1 MACILPPAVSEQR
14 RTQAERRAA
23 MKGRVLA
30 ATIDCLVELGYANT
44 STRHIARRARVTV
57 GAVQHHF
64 DSKAEL
70 MAAALQQ
77 LGERMADD
85 FLAEAPEGG
94 TPPRERIAVL
104 LDRLWAV
111 HRSPL
116 FDAGLELSVAA
127 RTDPEL
133 RRAMNA
139 VAQAFA
145 LRIAEG
151 MLQTFPDLVARP
163 GFAEAVMVGL
173 ATLRGLALPAFVEV
187 AAPDELWTVARPQ
200 LLAAFE
206 RLGLGDRE
214 AASR

>member
-1 MACILPPAVSEQR
+1 MACILASVPEQR
-14 RTQAERRAA
+14 RTQAARRAA
-23 MKGRVLA
+23 MKGKVLA
-30 ATIDCLVELGYANT
+30 ATIDCLVERGYANT
-44 STRHIARRARVTV
+44 STRHIAKRANVTV

-85 FLAEAPEGG
+85 FLADAPEGG
-94 TPPRERIAVL
+94 TPRERAAVL

-116 FDAGLELSVAA
+116 FDAGLELAVAA

-133 RRAMNA
+133 HHAMSA

-173 ATLRGLALPAFVEV
+173 ATLRGLALPGFVEV

-206 RLGLGDRE
+206 RLGLGDHV
-214 AASR
+214 

>member
-1 MACILPPAVSEQR
+1 
-14 RTQAERRAA
+14 
-23 MKGRVLA
+23 
-30 ATIDCLVELGYANT
+30 
-44 STRHIARRARVTV
+44 VTV

-70 MAAALQQ
+70 MAAALQE

-85 FLAEAPEGG
+85 FLAEAPDSGS
-94 TPPRERIAVL
+94 PRERIAMT

-116 FDAGLELSVAA
+116 FEAGLELAVAA

-133 RRAMNA
+133 ERAMGG
-139 VAQAFA
+139 VARAFA
-145 LRIAEG
+145 LRVAEG
-151 MLQTFPDLVARP
+151 TLHTFPDLVSRP

-173 ATLRGLALPAFVEV
+173 ATLRGLALPGFVEV
-187 AAPDELWTVARPQ
+187 ASPDELWNLARPQ

-206 RLGLGDRE
+206 RLAPHEPQSAIG
-214 AASR
+214 